1 MINSKTM
8 QAQESQ
14 SGVKANMNPDNSS
27 NAVSLPSPA
36 KPSAPPNENVRHG
49 PPKPLIAVVVI
60 ALLATA
66 GWFGYK
72 QYATPPADNGILKV
86 SGRIEGYETN
96 VGPKIGGRVDFIAH
110 REGDMVKQGE
120 LLVKISDDD
129 VQAQLRSAMAKKQR
143 AKDLADQSTYQINV
157 VNSQIEEAQL
167 RVTQSA
173 EDMRAQIDQ
182 ADANVSQAEAKVS
195 ESEAQVT
202 QAQSDLKLAKI
213 RKQRYAFLASKGAV
227 TLDENDQANT
237 TAATA
242 EAIVSAKTSALD
254 ASRKQL
260 NVAKAALNQAKST
273 RLNPS
278 MRRAQVNALSEQLSQ
293 AKYQVKS
300 ALQEVKSA
308 QADQDQINANIAYL
322 NIRSPISGVVTAR
335 VVEPGAVA
343 VPGQTLLSLIDL
355 NTVYLRGYVPEGRIG
370 SVRVGQRARVFLD
383 SAPDKPLEGEV
394 IQIDPEASFTPENI
408 YFKDDRV
415 KQVFGIKIGIKQPDR
430 FAKPGMP
437 ADAEILPE
445 AASR

>member
-1 MINSKTM
+1 M
-8 QAQESQ
+8 QTK
-14 SGVKANMNPDNSS
+14 SGNKAMTQATDSS
-27 NAVSLPSPA
+27 NSAESKDSQPPKKSSPSDP
-36 KPSAPPNENVRHG
+36 KVGHG
-49 PPKPLIAVVVI
+49 PPKPLIAI
-60 ALLATA
+60 AVLGVLVAA
-66 GWFGYK
+66 GFFGYK
-72 QYATPPADNGILKV
+72 QYAGKSESADNGVLKV

-96 VGPKIGGRVDFIAH
+96 VGPKIGGRVDFIAY
-110 REGDMVKQGE
+110 REGDTVKKGE

-129 VQAQLRSAMAKKQR
+129 IQAQLRSAQAKKQR
-143 AKDLADQSTYQINV
+143 AKDLADQASYQINV
-157 VNSQIEEAQL
+157 VNSQIEEANL

-202 QAQSDLKLAKI
+202 QAQSDLKLANI

-242 EAIVSAKTSALD
+242 AAVVSAKTSALD

-260 NVAKAALNQAKST
+260 KVAKAALAQAKST

-278 MRRAQVNALSEQLSQ
+278 MRRAQVSALTEQLAQ

-335 VVEPGAVA
+335 VVEPGVVA

-355 NTVYLRGYVPEGRIG
+355 DTVYLRGYVPEGRIG

-383 SAPDKPLEGEV
+383 SAPDKPLEGQV
-394 IQIDPEASFTPENI
+394 IQVDPEASFTPENI

-445 AASR
+445 DARPR